1 MPRRTRSLSNVE
13 QVGGEEALRGAQANE
28 DMVNVLRTS
37 YEHLSV
43 RRGRRGTGP
52 AELQTRLVVEA
63 WVRNIA
69 YAKEVWVEAVLLD
82 TDGTPVRTDRFRLDH
97 LGPGGGDG
105 DRFGMAQKL
114 PSPGPFPDGRR
125 LQYRIF
131 YRVAGDVFTDGR
143 LHEHPLPPPT
153 SGATLETT
161 AGRV

>member
-13 QVGGEEALRGAQANE
+13 QVGGEEALRGSQANE

-69 YAKEVWVEAVLLD
+69 FAKEVWVEAMLLD
-82 TDGTPVRTDRFRLDH
+82 TDGTPVRTDRFRLDY

-131 YRVAGDVFTDGR
+131 YRVDGDVFTDGR

-153 SGATLETT
+153 SAALETT

>member
-13 QVGGEEALRGAQANE
+13 QLGGEEALRGAQPNE

-69 YAKEVWVEAVLLD
+69 FAKEVWVEAMLLD
-82 TDGTPVRTDRFRLDH
+82 TDGTPVRTDRFRLDY

-114 PSPGPFPDGRR
+114 PSPGPFPDG
-125 LQYRIF
+125 
-131 YRVAGDVFTDGR
+131 
-143 LHEHPLPPPT
+143 
-153 SGATLETT
+153 
-161 AGRV
+161 

>member
-1 MPRRTRSLSNVE
+1 VE
-13 QVGGEEALRGAQANE
+13 RVAGDVLLAAQANE

-43 RRGRRGTGP
+43 RRGRRGSGP
-52 AELQTRLVVEA
+52 AELHTRLVVEA
-63 WVRNIA
+63 WVRNVA
-69 YAKEVWVEAVLLD
+69 YAKEVWVETELLD
-82 TDGTPVRTDRFRLDH
+82 TDGTAVRAERFGLDY

-131 YRVAGDVFTDGR
+131 YRVAGQVFTDGR
-143 LHEHPLPPPT
+143 LHDHPLPPP
-153 SGATLETT
+153 SSSPGAALETT

>member
-13 QVGGEEALRGAQANE
+13 NVGGDDALRGARATE

-37 YEHLSV
+37 YEHLST

-52 AELQTRLVVEA
+52 AELHTRLVVEA

-69 YAKEVWVEAVLLD
+69 YAKDVWVEAALLD
-82 TDGTPVRTDRFRLDH
+82 SDGTPVRADRFGLDY

-131 YRVAGDVFTDGR
+131 YRVAGEVFTDGR
-143 LHEHPLPPPT
+143 LHEHPLPPPS
-153 SGATLETT
+153 SGVLETT